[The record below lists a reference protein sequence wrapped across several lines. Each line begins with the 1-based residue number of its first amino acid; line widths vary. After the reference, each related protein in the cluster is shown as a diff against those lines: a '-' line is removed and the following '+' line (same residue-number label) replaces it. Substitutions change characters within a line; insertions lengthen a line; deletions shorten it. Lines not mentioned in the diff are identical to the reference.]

1 MARTVPGR
9 SGEGLRVPD
18 VNRHLAGL
26 PIVAGGAAPG
36 GPLGQWRDAGLA
48 RNLAW
53 VADGAGAVHGMA
65 WKGAGLSGTLTDEM
79 HVRVPVPSA
88 SLARVRLRV
97 WAEGDPANTAAISI
111 ESATVGPSAVT
122 VGNGPA
128 TRYPAPGSDV
138 IIDAGPDV
146 VVDPDAGPYVDL
158 VVKTSGEWGALS
170 SVHLDLVEPGA
181 PANYPTHDTTLAAGI
196 VGDFV
201 PADTDDYVAG
211 LPLGADTLFEH
222 AEQWPEQWDRRKVA
236 YSWAEFDRTG
246 GAFPPPRKRAV
257 FRSVAGASQRLTF
270 AIYVPS
276 TTNGTTFSVF
286 RAYGTG
292 RSIERQFLAELRVA
306 AGATPGWH
314 MMTTTVRLD
323 GVDLGSP
330 AVGLDAFGELQVA
343 AFTLSAA
350 VPGDASGVGYAY
362 QVEGTAGYDAVYS
375 AVVWIG

>member
-9 SGEGLRVPD
+9 SGEGIRVPD
-18 VNRHLAGL
+18 VNQHLAGL

-53 VADGAGAVHGMA
+53 VADGRGAVHGMA

-111 ESATVGPSAVT
+111 ESATVGPSTVT

-146 VVDPDAGPYVDL
+146 VVDADAGPYVDL

-181 PANYPTHDTTLAAGI
+181 PANYPTNDTTLASGI
-196 VGDFV
+196 IGDFV

-222 AEQWPEQWDRRKVA
+222 AEQWPEQWERRKAV
-236 YSWAEFDRTG
+236 YSWAEFDRVG
-246 GAFPPPRKRAV
+246 GELPPPRKHGLL
-257 FRSVAGASQRLTF
+257 RSVAGAGQRVTL

-276 TTNGTTFSVF
+276 TTNGTRATLFGTSGTNVSVQY
-286 RAYGTG
+286 RW
-292 RSIERQFLAELRVA
+292 SLPLVVA
-306 AGATPGWH
+306 PGAAPGWH
-314 MMTTTVRLD
+314 MTTQTIRLE
-323 GVDLGSP
+323 GVDFGSP
-330 AVGLDAFGELQVA
+330 VVGLAALTDMVVRVRGAGVPADFGGIGEAQ
-343 AFTLSAA
+343 
-350 VPGDASGVGYAY
+350 
-362 QVEGTAGYDAVYS
+362 QVEGTAGFDAVYS
-375 AVVWIG
+375 IAVWVG

>member
-9 SGEGLRVPD
+9 SGEGIRVPD

-26 PIVAGGAAPG
+26 PIVAGAALPG
-36 GPLGQWRDAGLA
+36 GPTGQWRDVGLS

-53 VADGAGAVHGMA
+53 VADGMGAVHGMA

-111 ESATVGPSAVT
+111 ESATVGPSTVT

-158 VVKTSGEWGALS
+158 VLTTSGEWGALS

-181 PANYPTHDTTLAAGI
+181 PANYPTNDTTLPSGI

-201 PADTDDYVAG
+201 PADTDDYAAG

-222 AEQWPEQWDRRKVA
+222 AEQWAEQWDRRKVA
-236 YSWAEFDRTG
+236 YSWAEFDRAG

-257 FRSVAGASQRLTF
+257 FRSVAGAAQRLTF
-270 AIYVPS
+270 AIYMPS
-276 TTNGTTFSVF
+276 TTNGTVAYLY

-306 AGATPGWH
+306 AGAPAGWQ

-330 AVGLDAFGELQVA
+330 VVGLAAFGELQVVT
-343 AFTLSAA
+343 FGAA
-350 VPGDASGVGYAY
+350 VPADASGVGDSN

>member
-9 SGEGLRVPD
+9 SGEGIRVPD

-26 PIVAGGAAPG
+26 PIVAGAALPG
-36 GPLGQWRDAGLA
+36 GPTGQWRDVGLS

-53 VADGAGAVHGMA
+53 VADGMGAVHGMA

-111 ESATVGPSAVT
+111 ESATVGPSTVT

-138 IIDAGPDV
+138 IIDTSPDV

-158 VVKTSGEWGALS
+158 VLTTSGEWGALS

-181 PANYPTHDTTLAAGI
+181 PANYPTNDTTLASGI

-222 AEQWPEQWDRRKVA
+222 AEQWAEQWGRRKVA
-236 YSWAEFDRTG
+236 YSWAEFDRVG

-257 FRSVAGASQRLTF
+257 FRSVAGAAQRVTF
-270 AIYVPS
+270 AIYVPD
-276 TTNGTTFSVF
+276 TTNGTNAYLF

-292 RSIERQFLAELRVA
+292 RTLDKQFLAYLEVA

-314 MMTTTVRLD
+314 MVTTAVRLD

-343 AFTLSAA
+343 IFGAA
-350 VPGDASGVGYAY
+350 VPGDGAGNGVAY

>member
-18 VNRHLAGL
+18 VNQHLAGL

-53 VADGAGAVHGMA
+53 VADGMGAVHGMA
-65 WKGAGLSGTLTDEM
+65 WKGAGLSGILTDEM

-128 TRYPAPGSDV
+128 GRYPAPGAPV

-170 SVHLDLVEPGA
+170 SVHIDLVEPGA
-181 PANYPTHDTTLAAGI
+181 PTSYPTNNTTLPSGI

-222 AEQWPEQWDRRKVA
+222 AEQWPEQWDRRKVV

-257 FRSVAGASQRLTF
+257 FRSIAGASQRLTF

-276 TTNGTTFSVF
+276 TTNGIFAYLY

-292 RSIERQFLAELRVA
+292 RSIERQPLAELWVA
-306 AGATPGWH
+306 GGSPAGWQ

-330 AVGLDAFGELQVA
+330 DVGLAAFGELQIT
-343 AFTLSAA
+343 TLGAA
-350 VPGDASGVGYAY
+350 VPADASGVGDSN
-362 QVEGTAGYDAVYS
+362 QVEGTAGYSAVYS

>member
-9 SGEGLRVPD
+9 SGEGIRVPD
-18 VNRHLAGL
+18 VNQHLAGL

-128 TRYPAPGSDV
+128 GRYPAPGSDV

-158 VVKTSGEWGALS
+158 VVKTSGVWGALA

-181 PANYPTHDTTLAAGI
+181 PANYPTNDTTLAAGI

-201 PADTDDYVAG
+201 PADTADYVAG

-222 AEQWPEQWDRRKVA
+222 AEQWGEQWDRRKVA
-236 YSWAEFDRTG
+236 YSWAEFDRVG

-286 RAYGTG
+286 RVYGTG

-306 AGATPGWH
+306 AGAPAGWQ

-330 AVGLDAFGELQVA
+330 VVGLDAFGELQVA
-343 AFTLSAA
+343 AFYTSAA
-350 VPGDASGVGYAY
+350 VPGDASGVGYSN
-362 QVEGTAGYDAVYS
+362 QVEAVAGYDAVYS